1 VNPEANRYHNAH
13 RMKLHL
19 LIALAAA
26 LFLSG
31 TAHADPAAAP
41 PPPGTTAQTPVP
53 PPAPANAS
61 QTPPP
66 AARKEDEPVNVSA
79 LQHVANFLSGRKRSA
94 DNASSLQ
101 AQVDTLT
108 QNIAARDATIAQLQA
123 TITEQNGML
132 EQISA
137 YLTESGLSDPAAV
150 AANPASAF
158 STAVG
163 TGVAAAV
170 RTIGVP
176 LANVPSPAAASG
188 SGATSQLDEIRE
200 QMANTKDPLERGKL
214 AAQAKKLRSAN

>member
-1 VNPEANRYHNAH
+1 
-13 RMKLHL
+13 
-19 LIALAAA
+19 
-26 LFLSG
+26 
-31 TAHADPAAAP
+31 
-41 PPPGTTAQTPVP
+41 
-53 PPAPANAS
+53 
-61 QTPPP
+61 
-66 AARKEDEPVNVSA
+66 VNVSA

-94 DNASSLQ
+94 ENANSLQ

-108 QNIAARDATIAQLQA
+108 QTIAARDATIAQLQA

-150 AANPASAF
+150 AANPAAAF
-158 STAVG
+158 SNAVG

-176 LANVPSPAAASG
+176 LANVPSPASASASG

-214 AAQAKKLRSAN
+214 AAQAKKLRFAN